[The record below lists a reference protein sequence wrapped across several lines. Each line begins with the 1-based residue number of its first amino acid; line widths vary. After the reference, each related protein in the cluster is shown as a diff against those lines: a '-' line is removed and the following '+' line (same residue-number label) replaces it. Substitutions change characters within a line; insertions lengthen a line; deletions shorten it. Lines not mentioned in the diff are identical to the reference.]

1 MGDSRIAQHEPT
13 PAGAPSGVSRRI
25 FLKISGAGAIGG
37 AAAVASGPAHAATDT
52 SRTTLPY
59 PRQAV
64 GAAAKMAVN
73 APVNFTYPDA
83 ASPCTAVKLGRP
95 VPGGVGPDRDIV
107 AYSTLCTHMGCPVA
121 FDSGTNTFKCGCHF
135 SIFDAEK
142 AGQMVCGQA
151 TEDLPRIRLEFDQRS
166 GTVNAV
172 GVDGLIYG
180 RQANVL

>member
-1 MGDSRIAQHEPT
+1 MGQ
-13 PAGAPSGVSRRI
+13 PANGGVNRRI
-25 FLKISGAGAIGG
+25 FLKVTGATAVGG
-37 AAAVASGPAHAATDT
+37 AAAVASGATQAATPDT

-59 PRQAV
+59 PRKAV
-64 GAAAKMAVN
+64 GSAPQMKVS

-83 ASPCTAVKLGRP
+83 ASPCVAVKLGQR
-95 VPGGVGPDRDIV
+95 VLGGVGPDGDIV

-121 FDSGTNTFKCGCHF
+121 FDAGTNTFKCGCHF

-151 TEDLPRIRLEFDQRS
+151 TENLPRVTLAFDS
-166 GTVNAV
+166 KTGTVSAV
-172 GVDGLIYG
+172 GVEGLIYG